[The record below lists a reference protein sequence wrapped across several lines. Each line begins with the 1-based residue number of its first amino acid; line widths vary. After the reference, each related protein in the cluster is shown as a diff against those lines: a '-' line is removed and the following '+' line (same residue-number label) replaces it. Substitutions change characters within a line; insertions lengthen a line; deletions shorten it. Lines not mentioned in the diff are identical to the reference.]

1 MAMATGVDT
10 VGVGT
15 AADMAIAAMAVRASG
30 LGLVDVTLATAE
42 DVGTAMA
49 MIVVMDGA
57 ASTKR
62 SRRPA
67 ETQGASRL

>member
-1 MAMATGVDT
+1 MAIATGVDM

-15 AADMAIAAMAVRASG
+15 AADMAIAATVDRALDPVS
-30 LGLVDVTLATAE
+30 VADTSDMAE
-42 DVGTAMA
+42 DAVTAMA

-67 ETQGASRL
+67 ET